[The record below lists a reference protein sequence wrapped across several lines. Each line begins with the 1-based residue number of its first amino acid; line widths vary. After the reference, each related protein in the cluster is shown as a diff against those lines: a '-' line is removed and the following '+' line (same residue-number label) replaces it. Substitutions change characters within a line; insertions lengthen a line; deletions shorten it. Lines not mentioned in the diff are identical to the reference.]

1 MKKLLLSGLGLLFSV
16 WTFGQCEP
24 IADFGDAA
32 FGVAPDTVVNFLDG
46 AVNTIY
52 SQQIDMKI
60 PVDGSFAG
68 PIFAGLTVDSAQ
80 VNSISGL
87 PEGLTLECTG
97 NATVE
102 CTYLAGTV
110 GCAVISGIPSSGG
123 TYDLVINLTVYT
135 SVGPFPL
142 PFTGYHIFI
151 DGPSGINDAPALKL
165 QLSDAKPNPARDKAT
180 IQIKAKNSGTGLFRV
195 FDLVGKVVYSKP
207 LVLTQGTNKL
217 EYITSD
223 LPEGVYI
230 YRIDA
235 FGETMTSRLV
245 VIH

>member
-24 IADFGDAA
+24 IADFGDSAY
-32 FGVAPDTVVNFLDG
+32 GVAPDTVVNFLDG
-46 AVNTIY
+46 SVNTIY

-60 PVDGSFAG
+60 PLNGDFAG
-68 PIFAGLTVDSAQ
+68 ASFILVDSAQ
-80 VNSISGL
+80 VTSIDGL
-87 PEGLTLECTG
+87 PPGLTLECNG
-97 NATVE
+97 NAGTE
-102 CTYLAGTV
+102 CTYLAGTE
-110 GCAVISGIPSSGG
+110 GCAVISGIPTSGG
-123 TYDLVINLTVYT
+123 TYDLIINLTVFT
-135 SVGPFPL
+135 NVSPIPL
-142 PFTGYHIFI
+142 PFTGYRIFI
-151 DGPSGINDAPALKL
+151 DGPTGLNDAPVLKL

-207 LVLTQGTNKL
+207 LILTQGINKL
-217 EYITSD
+217 EYLTSD

-230 YRIDA
+230 YRVDA
-235 FGETMTSRLV
+235 FGESMTSRLV